1 MKEIVKNKK
10 RLILALSILFVV
22 TAVILRFLPSNIG
35 DFLSY
40 IVFPIYF
47 FACSIIYW
55 KVKKYN
61 LNIPM
66 FMMLLY
72 LFFGYLIIGNLM
84 SPLKVLL
91 AFIAGFIPLMV
102 IKAYYRFKW
111 RRLSKEELKFSDK
124 SRKIVSYFLPLA
136 IFVVLEFYFSITT
149 FQVAT
154 FPTGILAT
162 IIGVILVYSFYYII
176 LFISRSTKKATIILG
191 IILLVIFIINEGRI
205 YYTSDALILSDL
217 LLIKSAGE
225 VASFDVTFFNC
236 LHFLLFSTIVV
247 SIILIWFFSIA
258 DKTESRLIYDRRNT
272 IRLIGAF
279 LIIIILIV
287 PSRTKDKFITRNIYN
302 IHDGYDLA
310 INASNTRYY
319 KRYGVISG
327 MYGKLIES
335 RRIMPDGYSKKE
347 LKRLIASTP
356 KNEGKWNKPN
366 IIVIFSESFWDIGK
380 VDGIKFDKDVVSN
393 FNRLKNEGITVEMIS
408 PSYGGISSN
417 VEFEILTG
425 GSLNYF
431 SKGYTTYLQLFKQG
445 ISEDNPS
452 IIQEL
457 RNNGY
462 KTKILN
468 SSSKT
473 MFNCDEVYDIYDV
486 DERNHLYDEI
496 DLDGNYVTDAYL
508 TDRIIEYFDNKPK
521 DEKIFFFT
529 ITMGGHMP
537 YYEERYDDYDV
548 NIVDSKYDKDVN
560 EVIHSYAEGIYLAD
574 QELGRLYDYIQTLD
588 EDTIV
593 VFFGDHLPH
602 LTTPDG
608 KDALFTTGYLS
619 DDYNLESVYKQFNT
633 TALILSN
640 YELENDDPKY
650 LSPDLLMTYV
660 LNNMDIE
667 LSPFYRWLYT
677 TREVLPSSNNVVS
690 QDKDGKI
697 YFTLALEDKMK
708 EMYDLRDKVQYMLF
722 K

>member
-1 MKEIVKNKK
+1 MKAIVKNKK
-10 RLILALSILFVV
+10 KLFIALTILFVV
-22 TAVILRFLPSNIG
+22 TSIILRFLPNNIG
-35 DFLSY
+35 NILSY

-47 FACSIIYW
+47 FACSIMYW
-55 KVKKYN
+55 KLKKYN

-66 FMMLLY
+66 CMLLLY
-72 LFFGYLIIGNLM
+72 LLVGYLIMGNLM
-84 SPLKVLL
+84 SPLKALI
-91 AFIAGFIPLMV
+91 AFLAGFIPLMV

-111 RRLSKEELKFSDK
+111 RRLSKEELKIDDK
-124 SRKIVSYFLPLA
+124 YRKIISYLLPLVIA
-136 IFVVLEFYFSITT
+136 ILLEFYFSITT
-149 FQVAT
+149 FQKVS
-154 FPTGILAT
+154 FPTGILAS
-162 IIGVILVYSFYYII
+162 IIGLMLIYSFYCIL
-176 LFISRSTKKATIILG
+176 LFITRSTKKATIAYG

-236 LHFLLFSTIVV
+236 LHFLFASTALI
-247 SIILIWFFSIA
+247 SIILIWLFSIA
-258 DKTESRLIYDRRNT
+258 DKTEDLIFYNKRNL
-272 IRLIGAF
+272 IRVIGAF
-279 LIIIILIV
+279 LLLIVLIV
-287 PSRTKDKFITRNIYN
+287 PSRTKDKFITQTIYN
-302 IHDGYDLA
+302 IHDGYDLS

-327 MYGKLIES
+327 MYGKLIEA
-335 RRIMPDGYSKKE
+335 RRIMPNGYNKKE
-347 LKRLIASTP
+347 LKRLISSAP

-366 IIVIFSESFWDIGK
+366 IIVIFSESFWD
-380 VDGIKFDKDVVSN
+380 VDKIEGIDFDKEVVSN

-431 SKGYTTYLQLFKQG
+431 SKGYTTYLQLFREG

-496 DLDGNYVTDAYL
+496 DLDGKYVTDAYL
-508 TDRIIEYFDNKPK
+508 TDKIIEYFDNKPV

-537 YYEERYDDYDV
+537 YYEDRYDNYDI
-548 NIVDSKYDKDVN
+548 NIVDSKFDKEVN
-560 EVIHSYAEGIYLAD
+560 EVVHSYAEGIYLAD

-588 EDTIV
+588 EETII

-602 LTTPDG
+602 LTTSDG

-640 YELENDDPKY
+640 YKLENDDPKY

-660 LNNMDIE
+660 LNNMDLD

-677 TREVLPSSNNVVS
+677 TRDVLPSSNNVVS

-697 YFTLALEDKMK
+697 YYTLALEDKMK
-708 EMYDLRDKVQYMLF
+708 EMYDLREKVQYMLF